1 MLMRQSCFIWSNV
14 GQCLLKAPL
23 HHTGMSCSHVHT
35 FISLYSSSFHTG
47 FPVSSDWILSLC
59 LSLILSVGWLNISA
73 WFGVGDF
80 FLGRNILIICM
91 KSLVSSSALGISGTD
106 SSREVNEC
114 HCISEKEL
122 FHAIT
127 LKVHERTD

>member
-1 MLMRQSCFIWSNV
+1 M
-14 GQCLLKAPL
+14 
-23 HHTGMSCSHVHT
+23 
-35 FISLYSSSFHTG
+35 YSSSFHTG